1 MGIKFNTI
9 EKKYYVT
16 NDVSEMLNV
25 PGDTIRFYT
34 NQFDWIAIKRTYKD
48 ERRFTRKTIEQ
59 MMVVVFLLKVGGLT
73 LAGVKRA
80 NRLNYLDAIF
90 KLTQARQGT
99 YVDRKVLTA
108 KHPFKMEHIFPD
120 ESTK

>member
-1 MGIKFNTI
+1 
-9 EKKYYVT
+9 
-16 NDVSEMLNV
+16 
-25 PGDTIRFYT
+25 
-34 NQFDWIAIKRTYKD
+34 
-48 ERRFTRKTIEQ
+48 